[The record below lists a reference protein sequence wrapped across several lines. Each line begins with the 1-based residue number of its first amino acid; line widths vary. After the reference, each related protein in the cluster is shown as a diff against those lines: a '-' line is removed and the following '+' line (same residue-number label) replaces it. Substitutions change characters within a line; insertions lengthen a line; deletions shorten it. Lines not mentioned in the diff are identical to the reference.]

1 MSGSRI
7 GVKEVLAVLVGHA
20 CLFLPAHRTACIP
33 NNYENSKPAA
43 AAVDR
48 YIMQV
53 AVPAE
58 PEKAG
63 SLALPIVFVLWLALA
78 CAGMAALWLYS
89 ITAGKEGA
97 PPDRW
102 PASSSLQRAPGA
114 STLVMFVHPRCPCSQ
129 ASISELAVL
138 LAPVFGCP
146 LFSESA
152 SRMP

>member
-1 MSGSRI
+1 MSAWRI
-7 GVKEVLAVLVGHA
+7 GAKGAGQRLLSLPVLGGTLK
-20 CLFLPAHRTACIP
+20 CRIP

-48 YIMQV
+48 YSMQV
-53 AVPAE
+53 AVPAV

-63 SLALPIVFVLWLALA
+63 SLALPIVFILSLSLA

-97 PPDRW
+97 PPGRW
-102 PASSSLQRAPGA
+102 PESSSLQRTPGA
-114 STLVMFVHPRCPCSQ
+114 STLVMFVHPRCPCSH

-146 LFSESA
+146 LFSESI